1 MIRLFNWFSGWRR
14 DLDGW
19 LVRAKR
25 ASDPCDLPVDV
36 GFVEE
41 SAVAVRTHDQARSLD
56 LQAEQGA
63 K

>member
-1 MIRLFNWFSGWRR
+1 MIRILNWISGWRR
-14 DLDGW
+14 DCDGW

-25 ASDPCDLPVDV
+25 ASDPCGLPTEV

-41 SAVAVRTHDQARSLD
+41 SAVAVRNHGQARSLD